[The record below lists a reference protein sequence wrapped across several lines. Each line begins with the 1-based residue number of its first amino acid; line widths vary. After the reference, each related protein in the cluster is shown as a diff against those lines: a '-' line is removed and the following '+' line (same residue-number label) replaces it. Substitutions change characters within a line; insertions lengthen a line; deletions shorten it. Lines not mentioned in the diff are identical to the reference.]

1 MIPFKSLQGHQAL
14 SRVKREFSVL
24 QTCGSILG
32 VPLKLQLVRQ
42 ASFLRCEGKVGI
54 PLDLKKGNQP
64 SSRDEVGNTG
74 PFSSYSANR
83 DSS

>member
-54 PLDLKKGNQP
+54 PLEL
-64 SSRDEVGNTG
+64 
-74 PFSSYSANR
+74 
-83 DSS
+83 